1 MKDILN
7 ILNKIVPTILIAI
20 LLFFIFDNL
29 LLKNEVKAAE
39 SYRYTYNGGNLD
51 TNKYPGFKE
60 KLDILKKNH
69 PNWTFTIMETG
80 LDFNQV
86 ITAEYTG
93 HWESPKNLIQNGTGS
108 WVCSICGDHPYD
120 NGSWRCASEMTI
132 RYYMDSRN
140 WLADN
145 QYLFQFLQLDYIQS
159 SDEQIYNALANTFL
173 HNMEYAR
180 QINEA
185 CKESNVNPYYV
196 VARVIQEQGAGGGS
210 TWKMESG
217 GVTYYNLFN
226 IGATGNSKEEIWN
239 NALAKAK
246 EKGWT
251 SVKASIKGGVD
262 TLTSYI
268 NARQNTQYLN
278 KFDVEPYDGTYWRQ
292 YMQNIEAPKNEA
304 SKMYSCMKD
313 AGLLNQNLNFI
324 IPVYENMPA
333 SVSQSPD
340 GVGEIYPKNIRV
352 KEGHSDVVLRSS
364 ANTSSSV
371 VYIIPDSSVVL
382 LSVERL
388 NNGWHKV
395 VLTDGRYGYLRF
407 DTSYLEEIDDVI
419 NCSETKIIAS
429 DGVPMYV
436 GPGGSQTLLTTLS
449 MGQSVTRIDNT
460 GRYTFDG
467 TTWDRI
473 KLSDGRQGFV
483 ERKYLLDESS
493 TEILTI
499 KADGGLFLRSE
510 PSMNEA
516 NKIRL
521 LSDGSKVT
529 RIGTYMVN
537 GQEAMND
544 NHYWD
549 YVITADGA
557 KGYVARDYLRDS
569 NGKVPGSYMKTE
581 IERNDEEKEVNI
593 TPTATIDEI
602 KNKLGDITITRADG
616 SKVDSNIA
624 KTGDIIT
631 INGEKYTLVKMG
643 DAQGDGLI
651 NSADLLRI
659 QKYLLGITKLE
670 KESAYYKASDTNL
683 DDTINSADLLKIQ
696 KYLLGVGNLNIK

>member
-1 MKDILN
+1 
-7 ILNKIVPTILIAI
+7 
-20 LLFFIFDNL
+20 
-29 LLKNEVKAAE
+29 
-39 SYRYTYNGGNLD
+39 
-51 TNKYPGFKE
+51 
-60 KLDILKKNH
+60 
-69 PNWTFTIMETG
+69 
-80 LDFNQV
+80 
-86 ITAEYTG
+86 
-93 HWESPKNLIQNGTGS
+93 
-108 WVCSICGDHPYD
+108 
-120 NGSWRCASEMTI
+120 
-132 RYYMDSRN
+132 
-140 WLADN
+140 
-145 QYLFQFLQLDYIQS
+145 
-159 SDEQIYNALANTFL
+159 
-173 HNMEYAR
+173 
-180 QINEA
+180 
-185 CKESNVNPYYV
+185 
-196 VARVIQEQGAGGGS
+196 
-210 TWKMESG
+210 
-217 GVTYYNLFN
+217 
-226 IGATGNSKEEIWN
+226 
-239 NALAKAK
+239 
-246 EKGWT
+246 
-251 SVKASIKGGVD
+251 
-262 TLTSYI
+262 
-268 NARQNTQYLN
+268 
-278 KFDVEPYDGTYWRQ
+278 
-292 YMQNIEAPKNEA
+292 
-304 SKMYSCMKD
+304 
-313 AGLLNQNLNFI
+313 
-324 IPVYENMPA
+324 
-333 SVSQSPD
+333 
-340 GVGEIYPKNIRV
+340 
-352 KEGHSDVVLRSS
+352 
-364 ANTSSSV
+364 
-371 VYIIPDSSVVL
+371 
-382 LSVERL
+382 
-388 NNGWHKV
+388 
-395 VLTDGRYGYLRF
+395 
-407 DTSYLEEIDDVI
+407 
-419 NCSETKIIAS
+419 
-429 DGVPMYV
+429 
-436 GPGGSQTLLTTLS
+436 

-483 ERKYLLDESS
+483 ERKDLVDANSS
-493 TEILTI
+493 DILTI

-510 PSMNEA
+510 PSMNES

-521 LSDGSKVT
+521 LSNGSKVT

-569 NGKVPGSYMKTE
+569 NGNVPGSYMKTE